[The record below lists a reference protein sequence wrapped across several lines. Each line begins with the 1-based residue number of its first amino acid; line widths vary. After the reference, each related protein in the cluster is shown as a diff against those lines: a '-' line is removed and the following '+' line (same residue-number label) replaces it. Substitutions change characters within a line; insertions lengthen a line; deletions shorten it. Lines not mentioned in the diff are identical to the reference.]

1 MNITI
6 LFFLGLIIA
15 LVGVIPPGLLNMTA
29 AKISLKE
36 GHVRG
41 IMFSIGVCVI
51 VFLQTYIAAM
61 FARYLS
67 NHKDVVEILQR
78 VAFVIFVL
86 ITVYF
91 LLIAK
96 SEPKPDIEPHSKSK
110 HSRFFQGMF
119 LSAIN
124 VFPIPYQ
131 AYMTITIASFGW
143 MEFELTS
150 IVSYVTGAAT
160 GTFVMLYVYIF
171 FFDKIKSKTFTT
183 QKNMNYIIGTITGII
198 AGITLINILMDATR
212 NT

>member
-1 MNITI
+1 MSITVI
-6 LFFLGLIIA
+6 FFLGLIIA
-15 LVGVIPPGLLNMTA
+15 LIGVIPPGLLNMTA

-36 GHVRG
+36 GYNRG
-41 IMFSIGVCVI
+41 IAFSIGVCII

-67 NHKDVVEILQR
+67 NHQDVVEILQR

-86 ITVYF
+86 ITIYF
-91 LLIAK
+91 LWLAK
-96 SEPKPDIEPHSKSK
+96 SDAKPDIDSHSKS
-110 HSRFFQGMF
+110 HQSRFFQGMF

-143 MEFELTS
+143 FTFDK
-150 IVSYVTGAAT
+150 INIITYVTGAAM

-171 FFDKIKSKTFTT
+171 FFDKIKDKKFTS
-183 QKNMNYIIGTITGII
+183 QNGMNKMIGAITGIV
-198 AGITLINILMDATR
+198 AAITLVNILMEL
-212 NT
+212 